1 MSLSFPVSFLT
12 LLFQA
17 VVQDIFTPFKQGDE
31 NAPSSGASRVNSKYT
46 PLIMGV
52 ESTATMTVSTV
63 QSWMSTFS
71 HYNAADRK
79 KKCSILLKGKFSVGR
94 TQGRKS

>member
-17 VVQDIFTPFKQGDE
+17 VVEDIFTPFKQGNE

-46 PLIMGV
+46 PLIM
-52 ESTATMTVSTV
+52 
-63 QSWMSTFS
+63 F
-71 HYNAADRK
+71 R
-79 KKCSILLKGKFSVGR
+79 
-94 TQGRKS
+94 